1 MSLIGKKYKKL
12 VKELLF
18 AYSELEYTSEAVKDA
33 HSDFEGY
40 YQQYCIDNKIPL
52 AELQKKN
59 EEKLEKTFKR
69 EEQKTDEEGIIQFDK
84 PEKTNDPVN
93 KIFQKMYRIVAK
105 KLHPDKFSNREQTIE
120 VLEKIEHFKQAT
132 EAYNDRNWAKFL
144 DICEKH
150 SITPTRYEKVNS
162 VIREEIDQ
170 TNQKI
175 RNTKQQFSWKL
186 YQCEDDKVCKDAII
200 KDFIRQLFG
209 YEA

>member
-1 MSLIGKKYKKL
+1 MSLIEKKYKKL

-93 KIFQKMYRIVAK
+93 KIFQKMYHDHAGFVLCLLLSFVFFGK
-105 KLHPDKFSNREQTIE
+105 KMLPDAQAPQSLCSCPATTPNHSASFFQNFYDLDSAAFFG
-120 VLEKIEHFKQAT
+120 KIQRFW
-132 EAYNDRNWAKFL
+132 NPSMIF
-144 DICEKH
+144 
-150 SITPTRYEKVNS
+150 
-162 VIREEIDQ
+162 
-170 TNQKI
+170 
-175 RNTKQQFSWKL
+175 
-186 YQCEDDKVCKDAII
+186 
-200 KDFIRQLFG
+200 
-209 YEA
+209 